1 MRIPTLGLV
10 FAVEVDVGGT
20 KYEMVIDTGSADT
33 WLPKPNFQ
41 CVAIGTGDVRPQSDC
56 GFASTYTQ
64 SRTYKEVPNQNFYV
78 QYTDGEEL
86 IGTLAR
92 ETITV
97 AGIKIPHQKFA
108 LVDRAAW
115 IGDTAT
121 SGLLGL
127 AFPAAVKSFR
137 GTNYLLDSPANQVR
151 YSPVFTSMYK
161 RHGVAPLFSIALDR
175 NSGGQLAVG
184 GLPKG
189 LSYFPVFASSPFQLL
204 TTSGSGQV
212 GTSSSRAYTLYTI
225 TTQGFT
231 YGNASA
237 AAWAYNNNP
246 NPFGP
251 PSDRTQVQVII
262 DTGTVNIFLPPTTA
276 AAINAGFSPKPLYK
290 TNAGLY
296 VVKCDANPPR
306 FGVKIGFETFFVN
319 PKDMVVNLGDRCVS
333 AVAATGVGGTS
344 ILGEAFLKNVLAVF
358 DVGAQMMRFA
368 AREYY

>member
-1 MRIPTLGLV
+1 MITGLV
-10 FAVEVDVGGT
+10 FATEIDVGGT
-20 KYEMVIDTGSADT
+20 KYEVVIDTGSADT
-33 WLPKPNFQ
+33 WLPKPNYQ
-41 CVAIGTGDVRPQSDC
+41 CVAIGSGDLRPQSTC
-56 GFASTYTQ
+56 GLASTYKQ
-64 SRTYKEVPNQNFYV
+64 SASYKEIPNQNFYV

-86 IGTLAR
+86 RGTFAT

-97 AGIKIPHQKFA
+97 ADIKIKNQQFA
-108 LVDRAAW
+108 LVDTAAW

-127 AFPAAVKSFR
+127 AFPAATKAFR
-137 GTNYLLDSPANQVR
+137 GKNFLKNTPARQIP
-151 YSPVFTSMYK
+151 YDPIFTSMYK
-161 RHGVAPLFSIALDR
+161 RGGVAPLFSIALDR
-175 NSGGQLAVG
+175 NEGGQLAIG

-189 LSYFPVFASSPFQLL
+189 ISFFPVFASSPFQLL

-212 GTSSSRAYTLYTI
+212 GTSSNKAYTLYTI
-225 TTQGFT
+225 TTNGFQ

-237 AAWAYNNNP
+237 TSWSFGNAP

-262 DTGTVNIFLPPTTA
+262 DTATVNIFLPPATA
-276 AAINAGFSPKPLYK
+276 DAVNAGFNPQPLYK
-290 TNAGLY
+290 TNSGLY
-296 VVKCDANPPR
+296 VVSCTAKAPR

-319 PKDMVVNLGDRCVS
+319 EKDMVVPLGDRCVS
-333 AVAATGVGGTS
+333 AVAATGEGGTS
-344 ILGEAFLKNVLAVF
+344 VLGEAFLKNVLAVF